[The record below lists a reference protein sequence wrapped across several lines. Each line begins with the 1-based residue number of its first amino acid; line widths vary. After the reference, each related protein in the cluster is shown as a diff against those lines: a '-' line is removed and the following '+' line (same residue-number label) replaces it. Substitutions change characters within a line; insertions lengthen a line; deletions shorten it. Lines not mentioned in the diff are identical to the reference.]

1 MKVYEFYRH
10 LSQDG
15 RLTLPDELKR
25 KVRRESRV
33 RMRLFVEKEKAQWK
47 KTAAV
52 KFFQG
57 YADED
62 RIYDDL

>member
-1 MKVYEFYRH
+1 MEVYVFYRH

-15 RLTLPDELKR
+15 RLTLPDELNR
-25 KVRRESRV
+25 KVGQESRV
-33 RMRLFVEKEKAQWK
+33 RMRLFVKEEEAQWK